1 MKPRT
6 PASAFVLSLA
16 VTAVALLAA
25 PEAALA
31 ATPAPPAPIA
41 VAAGPAPKPAP
52 TARHL
57 EKTIV
62 LLELMGAERLMMR
75 GFSETMAMQLK
86 ASPQLVPFAD
96 VIEAWA
102 KEVMKWENVREP
114 LAQLYAEAFTEEEID
129 GLVTFYRSPLGQ
141 KLKETQPELAARG
154 MAVGRKLADAR
165 RDDLMRRLDERRKE
179 LEAAARNSTAP
190 KDGAIV
196 APANPVPQQ

>member
-6 PASAFVLSLA
+6 PKPAFVLMFAL
-16 VTAVALLAA
+16 VAAQLPAAPAFAAGLAA
-25 PEAALA
+25 P
-31 ATPAPPAPIA
+31 PAVVA
-41 VAAGPAPKPAP
+41 VAPGPAAAP

-57 EKTIV
+57 EKTIA
-62 LLELMGAERLMMR
+62 LLELMGAEKLMMR
-75 GFSETMAMQLK
+75 GFRESMAMQLK
-86 ASPQLVPFAD
+86 ASPQLVPFAG

-102 KEVMKWENVREP
+102 KEVMTWENVREP
-114 LAQLYAEAFTEEEID
+114 MARLYAEAFTEEEID

-154 MAVGRKLADAR
+154 MEVGRKLADAR
-165 RDDLMRRLDERRKE
+165 RDDLVRRLDERRRE
-179 LEAAARNSTAP
+179 LEAATRDSTAP

>member
-1 MKPRT
+1 MKPST
-6 PASAFVLSLA
+6 PISALVLSLA
-16 VTAVALLAA
+16 VGAAAVLAA
-25 PEAALA
+25 PEAARA
-31 ATPAPPAPIA
+31 ATPAPPAPVA
-41 VAAGPAPKPAP
+41 VAPAPAAAA

-62 LLELMGAERLMMR
+62 LLELMGAEKLMMR
-75 GFSETMAMQLK
+75 GFTETMAMQMK

-102 KEVMKWENVREP
+102 KEVMKWENVRGP
-114 LAQLYAEAFTEEEID
+114 LAQLYAEAFTEDEID

-165 RDDLMRRLDERRKE
+165 RDDLVRRLDERRKE

>member
-1 MKPRT
+1 MKPLP
-6 PASAFVLSLA
+6 PASALVL
-16 VTAVALLAA
+16 LL
-25 PEAALA
+25 ALA
-31 ATPAPPAPIA
+31 ASVPAAAAGPASVPAPVPPIA
-41 VAAGPAPKPAP
+41 VAAGPVPAAAP

-57 EKTIV
+57 QKTIA
-62 LLELMGAERLMMR
+62 LLELMGAEKLMLR
-75 GFSETMAMQLK
+75 GFSETMAMQMK

-102 KEVMKWENVREP
+102 KEVMTWENVREP
-114 LAQLYAEAFTEEEID
+114 LARLYAEAFTEEEID

-141 KLKETQPELAARG
+141 KLKETQPDLAARG

-165 RDDLMRRLDERRKE
+165 RDDLVRRLDERRRQ
-179 LEAAARNSTAP
+179 LEAAARDSTAP